1 MDLGYTEPDARDDL
15 SGVDVQRKAGLMCV
29 SISMYMCVYTNA
41 CSVRYTYVCVCECV
55 CVSVCTSVSR
65 RDACDKGVWMCTV
78 RLFYHDT
85 TSLYHD
91 TTHAYIHMC
100 HMA

>member
-55 CVSVCTSVSR
+55 YVCLSSGCLR
-65 RDACDKGVWMCTV
+65 
-78 RLFYHDT
+78 
-85 TSLYHD
+85 
-91 TTHAYIHMC
+91 
-100 HMA
+100 